1 MTLKTRSI
9 FQKGQAFLA
18 LLCEKMNNR
27 AGNKLRPGPVVHMPS
42 LADVFIVESL
52 FLIPTKE
59 PEVQV
64 FGLTV

>member
-9 FQKGQAFLA
+9 FQKGLAFLA
-18 LLCEKMNNR
+18 LLCERMKNG

-42 LADVFIVESL
+42 LADAFIVESL

-59 PEVQV
+59 PGVKV